1 MRLLKARESLKN
13 TIKAFIFSSY
23 ILSILLI
30 ILGIILIT
38 LRSHIINNITYIAIA
53 LFINLALFSLILFM
67 GYFKYKN
74 KIFLIIF
81 IFNLLLIILS
91 TIFIII
97 HPNNVLDLVAIF
109 MGISAKLNFLEIISL
124 LFFER
129 KIIKKSE
136 KIINFITALIEIYF
150 AISLFTN
157 LGASVE
163 THLIIFGIVYIIKGI
178 LSILKLIYTNKR
190 IEE

>member
-109 MGISAKLNFLEIISL
+109 MGISAILNFLEIISL

-150 AISLFTN
+150 TISLFTN

>member
-53 LFINLALFSLILFM
+53 LFINFALFSLILFM

-109 MGISAKLNFLEIISL
+109 MGISAILNFLEIISL

-178 LSILKLIYTNKR
+178 LSILKLIYTDKR

>member
-1 MRLLKARESLKN
+1 MRLLKAREFLKN

-97 HPNNVLDLVAIF
+97 HPNKVLDLVAIF
-109 MGISAKLNFLEIISL
+109 MGISAILNFLEIISL

>member
-53 LFINLALFSLILFM
+53 LFINFALFSLILFM

-109 MGISAKLNFLEIISL
+109 MGISAILNFLEIISL

>member
-91 TIFIII
+91 TIFIIS
-97 HPNNVLDLVAIF
+97 LV
-109 MGISAKLNFLEIISL
+109 S
-124 LFFER
+124 
-129 KIIKKSE
+129 
-136 KIINFITALIEIYF
+136 
-150 AISLFTN
+150 
-157 LGASVE
+157 SVRE
-163 THLIIFGIVYIIKGI
+163 ELTI
-178 LSILKLIYTNKR
+178 L
-190 IEE
+190 

>member
-1 MRLLKARESLKN
+1 MRLLKAREFLKN

-109 MGISAKLNFLEIISL
+109 MGISAILNFLEIISL

>member
-1 MRLLKARESLKN
+1 ML
-13 TIKAFIFSSY
+13 F
-23 ILSILLI
+23 
-30 ILGIILIT
+30 
-38 LRSHIINNITYIAIA
+38 RS
-53 LFINLALFSLILFM
+53 M

-109 MGISAKLNFLEIISL
+109 MGISAILNFLEIISL

>member
-23 ILSILLI
+23 FLSILLI

-109 MGISAKLNFLEIISL
+109 MGISAILNFLEIISL

>member
-109 MGISAKLNFLEIISL
+109 MGISAILNFLEIISL

-178 LSILKLIYTNKR
+178 LSNLKLIYTNKR

>member
-109 MGISAKLNFLEIISL
+109 MGISVILNFLEIISL

>member
-109 MGISAKLNFLEIISL
+109 MGISAILNFLEIISL

>member
-38 LRSHIINNITYIAIA
+38 LRSNIINNITYIAIA

-109 MGISAKLNFLEIISL
+109 MGISAILNFLEIISL

-163 THLIIFGIVYIIKGI
+163 THLIIFGVVYIIKGI